1 MKNKNYKEKL
11 LEINT
16 FIFDVD
22 GVLTDGKILVT
33 TEGEMYRSVNTKD
46 GYAIKLATEK
56 GFKIIIIS
64 GGLNEGVK
72 KRFKSLGVIDIYLGA
87 ENKIKIFKEI
97 INNNKIDIN
106 KIAYMGDDIP
116 DMEVMKEVGL
126 SCCPSDAVPEI
137 KNISNYISQKKGG
150 KGCVRDIIE
159 QTLKVQNKWN
169 NSLN

>member
-11 LEINT
+11 SKINT

-33 TEGEMYRSVNTKD
+33 TKGEMYRSFNTKD
-46 GYAIKLATEK
+46 GYAIKLAIKK

-72 KRFKSLGVIDIYLGA
+72 KRFKKLGIIDIYLGA
-87 ENKIKIFKEI
+87 ENKIEIFKEI
-97 INNNKIDIN
+97 INNYNLDVNKIL
-106 KIAYMGDDIP
+106 YMGDDIP
-116 DMEVMKEVGL
+116 DMRVMKEVGL
-126 SCCPSDAVPEI
+126 SSCPSDAVPEI
-137 KNISNYISQKKGG
+137 KNISNYISDKRGG

-159 QTLKVQNKWN
+159 QTLKVQNKWDIN
-169 NSLN
+169 FI

>member
-11 LEINT
+11 SKINT

-22 GVLTDGKILVT
+22 GVLTDGKILIT

-46 GYAIKLATEK
+46 GYAIKLAIKK

-64 GGLNEGVK
+64 GGFNQGVK
-72 KRFKSLGVIDIYLGA
+72 KRFKKLGVIDIYLGT

-97 INNNKIDIN
+97 INNNKIDVN

-116 DMEVMKEVGL
+116 DIKVMKEVGL

-137 KNISNYISQKKGG
+137 KTMSNYISSKKGG

-169 NSLN
+169 NTFN

>member
-1 MKNKNYKEKL
+1 MKSKNYKEKL

-97 INNNKIDIN
+97 VNNNKIDIN
-106 KIAYMGDDIP
+106 KIAYIGTDI
-116 DMEVMKEVGL
+116 
-126 SCCPSDAVPEI
+126 
-137 KNISNYISQKKGG
+137 
-150 KGCVRDIIE
+150 
-159 QTLKVQNKWN
+159 
-169 NSLN
+169 